1 MARPERRLE
10 VKKTLTILVV
20 ATALI
25 VVASTA
31 AFALLSAYA
40 GEKSG
45 LHRCPALGSADVRAV
60 TDPGYGTRLAEFAR
74 CRASQGGSR

>member
-1 MARPERRLE
+1 MARPERSLE

-31 AFALLSAYA
+31 AFILLSAYA

-60 TDPGYGTRLAEFAR
+60 TDPGYGTRLAEFTR
-74 CRASQGGSR
+74 RASQGGSR